1 MTNNSSNAAISRARK
16 TRENGSLG
24 EMPNDSVA
32 DTESGMSLIE
42 TTIAMV
48 VILVGLLA
56 AAEAFTYAIL
66 YNAGNASRA
75 QALAILQQ
83 ETELLRSKKFSPAQT
98 DADLVGGARPIRTIA
113 APNGGSFT
121 IEDTIDDD
129 PLTNGV
135 QVNANSSIKEITVT
149 VRLASPS
156 PGWQT
161 AVPAVIVMRRTRGN

>member
-1 MTNNSSNAAISRARK
+1 MTDRSLIVDDRSEAEVPKALSS
-16 TRENGSLG
+16 
-24 EMPNDSVA
+24 
-32 DTESGMSLIE
+32 ESGVSLIE
-42 TTIAMV
+42 TSVAMV

-56 AAEAFTYAIL
+56 TAEAFTYAIL
-66 YNAGNASRA
+66 YNAGNASRT

-98 DADLVGGARPIRTIA
+98 DAELTGGTKPVRTVA

-121 IEDTIDDD
+121 VADVVDDNPFTD
-129 PLTNGV
+129 GV
-135 QVNANSSIKEITVT
+135 QVDASSPLKEITVT

-161 AVPAVIVMRRTRGN
+161 AVPAVTIMRRTRGN